1 MLEKLKYPALRD
13 AYDTMAR
20 ASAVPLWEIYDR
32 LVSDSPAVHG
42 VPHVWHY
49 AQMRPLLMDAGT
61 RISAAE
67 AERRVLALKN
77 PGLDRPGIAQTLFA
91 GLQLVMPGEIAT
103 AHRHSQGAIRF
114 VLESSGG
121 YTAVNGE
128 RCEMRRGDLI
138 TTPSWTW
145 HDHENTGGG
154 PLVWLDGLDVPL
166 VNFFGVKFAEDH
178 PQDQQPVERQPDD
191 SAARWGAGLRPFRGQ
206 HAAPYSPV
214 LSYPYATA
222 RAALE
227 RVAASDAP
235 DAHHGWK
242 MIYTNPMDG
251 GHILPTIAAC
261 LQKLPGGFTTRPWRA
276 TEATVFAVAEGVGV
290 ARIGGRELPFA
301 ESDVFVAPNWSWVEI
316 EAGGDCVLFS
326 FSDRAAQERLGIWR
340 AEES

>member
-13 AYDTMAR
+13 AYDIMAR

-32 LVSDSPAVHG
+32 LVSDQPAVHG
-42 VPHVWHY
+42 APHLWHY

-61 RISAAE
+61 RISATE
-67 AERRVLALKN
+67 AERRVIALKN

-114 VLESSGG
+114 VLESTGG

-138 TTPSWTW
+138 TTPSWAW
-145 HDHENTGGG
+145 HDHENTGAG

-166 VNFFGVKFAEDH
+166 VNFFGAKFAEDH
-178 PQDQQPVERQPDD
+178 PQDQQPIDRQPDD
-191 SAARWGAGLRPFRGQ
+191 SASRWGAGLRPFHGQ
-206 HAAPYSPV
+206 HATPASPV
-214 LSYPYATA
+214 LSYPYATT

-227 RVAASDAP
+227 RVASSDAP

-242 MIYTNPMDG
+242 MIYTNPLDG
-251 GHILPTIAAC
+251 GHILPTIAAF
-261 LQKLPGGFTTRPWRA
+261 LQMLPAGFRTRPWRT
-276 TEATVFAVAEGVGV
+276 TEATVFAVVEGSGT
-290 ARIGGRELPFA
+290 ARIGDAEWTFT
-301 ESDVFVAPNWSWVEI
+301 ESDVFVAPNWTWI
-316 EAGGDCVLFS
+316 ALEAHTDCVIFS
-326 FSDRAAQERLGIWR
+326 FSDRSAQERLGIWR
-340 AEES
+340 AEEN